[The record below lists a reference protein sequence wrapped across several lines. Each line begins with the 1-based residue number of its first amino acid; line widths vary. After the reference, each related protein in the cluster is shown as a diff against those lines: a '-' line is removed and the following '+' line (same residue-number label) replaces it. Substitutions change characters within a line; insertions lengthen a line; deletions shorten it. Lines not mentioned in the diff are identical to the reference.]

1 VTFGA
6 GTTGLKFLPD
16 LTHNATARALTD
28 QLPRSLYLE
37 AWDFNFGAVMN
48 VGHLVQLGSL
58 SLVLVSLTACDP
70 MSAPT
75 AGTGGTQQVNAA
87 PPPPPVCTNCG
98 TIAQIEEVKE
108 KGSASG
114 IGAVVGA
121 VAGAAI
127 GHQVGDGRGNDAAT
141 AAGAIGG
148 GITGHQVERRM
159 NSDVYYNV
167 TVNMENGGTHVA
179 KVQALNGLSVGS
191 KVKVVGNDLQL
202 AG

>member
-1 VTFGA
+1 MNAGKVT
-6 GTTGLKFLPD
+6 
-16 LTHNATARALTD
+16 
-28 QLPRSLYLE
+28 QLS
-37 AWDFNFGAVMN
+37 
-48 VGHLVQLGSL
+48 
-58 SLVLVSLTACDP
+58 SLVGCLGLLLVSLTACDP

-75 AGTGGTQQVNAA
+75 AGSSDSQKVSVA
-87 PPPPPVCTNCG
+87 PPPVCTTCG
-98 TIAQIEEVKE
+98 TIAQIDEVKE
-108 KGSASG
+108 KGDASG

-159 NSDVYYNV
+159 NSTVYYNV
-167 TVNMENGGTHVA
+167 TVNMENGGTHIA
-179 KVQALNGLSVGS
+179 KVAALNGLSVGS
-191 KVKVVGNDLQL
+191 KVKVVGNDLQF